1 MDDKVRGQV
10 HTKGLLSVTTEKM
23 EMLGSSARVMRSS
36 RERAP
41 VVLLPKSSTFTE
53 SLRFSRE
60 VDL

>member
-53 SLRFSRE
+53 SPRFSRE